1 MDTDMFGQ
9 ILKGEKERPVLNNIF
24 ERNSPC

>member
-9 ILKGEKERPVLNNIF
+9 ILKGEKERSVLNNIF